1 MPGYDRIA
9 SLKAMPIQ
17 SQRETYVSASRMTIV
32 KAVIFDL
39 DGTLIDSNWVH
50 LQSWR
55 GALKILGLK
64 ARDQEVI
71 DRLGLRTV
79 DIARALASSNGEQTV
94 AKLVEL
100 KGQLFENAWRL
111 EVKPRYG
118 ALGMLRII
126 KARGVRSAVAS
137 SNSTDRI
144 SKTLR
149 YFGMDVLLDTIVG
162 IDEVEAGKPDPALVT
177 AAIKKLGVN
186 PRESIYVGD
195 SRYDVEAG
203 RAAGAQ
209 TALVL
214 QSIAAQSDLKLEP
227 DYRLRGLYQ
236 LRRVMWPDWN

>member
-9 SLKAMPIQ
+9 SLKAIPIQ

-100 KGQLFENAWRL
+100 KGQLFENTWRL

-126 KARGVRSAVAS
+126 KARGVRSAVTS

>member
-1 MPGYDRIA
+1 M
-9 SLKAMPIQ
+9 
-17 SQRETYVSASRMTIV
+17 
-32 KAVIFDL
+32 
-39 DGTLIDSNWVH
+39 
-50 LQSWR
+50 
-55 GALKILGLK
+55 KILGLQV
-64 ARDQEVI
+64 RDQEVI

-79 DIARALASSNGEQTV
+79 DIARALVSTYGEKTV

-100 KGQLFENAWRL
+100 KGQLYENTWRL

-118 ALGMLRII
+118 AVGILRIM

-144 SKTLR
+144 SKMVK

-162 IDEVEAGKPDPALVT
+162 IDEVEAGKPHPALVT
-177 AAIKKLGVN
+177 TAIKKLGVA
-186 PRESIYVGD
+186 PKEGIYVGD

-214 QSIAAQSDLKLEP
+214 QSIAAQSDLKVEP
-227 DYRLRGLYQ
+227 DYRLKTLYE
-236 LRRVMWPDWN
+236 LRRIIWPD

>member
-1 MPGYDRIA
+1 MA
-9 SLKAMPIQ
+9 
-17 SQRETYVSASRMTIV
+17 VV

-55 GALKILGLK
+55 GALKILGLQV
-64 ARDQEVI
+64 RDQEVI
-71 DRLGLRTV
+71 DRLGLRTSE
-79 DIARALASSNGEQTV
+79 IARALVSTYGEETV

-100 KGQLFENAWRL
+100 KGQLFENTWRL
-111 EVKPRYG
+111 DVKPRYG
-118 ALGMLRII
+118 AVRILRIM

-144 SKTLR
+144 SRTVS
-149 YFGMDVLLDTIVG
+149 YFGMDELLDTIVG
-162 IDEVEAGKPDPALVT
+162 IDEVEAGKPHPALVIT
-177 AAIKKLGVN
+177 AIKKLGVV
-186 PRESIYVGD
+186 PKESIYVGD

-214 QSIAAQSDLKLEP
+214 QPVAAQSNLKVEP
-227 DYRLRGLYQ
+227 DYRLKTLYE
-236 LRRVMWPDWN
+236 LRRIIWSDWGSRME

>member
-1 MPGYDRIA
+1 
-9 SLKAMPIQ
+9 
-17 SQRETYVSASRMTIV
+17 MTVV

-55 GALKILGLK
+55 DAMKILGLQV
-64 ARDQEVI
+64 RDQEVI
-71 DRLGLRTV
+71 DRLGLRAV
-79 DIARALASSNGEQTV
+79 DIARALVSTYGEQTV

-100 KGQLFENAWRL
+100 KGQLFENTWRL

-118 ALGMLRII
+118 AVGILRIM

-144 SKTLR
+144 SRSVK
-149 YFGMDVLLDTIVG
+149 YFGMDELVDTIVG
-162 IDEVEAGKPDPALVT
+162 IDEVGAGKPHPALVMT
-177 AAIKKLGVN
+177 AIKKLGVV
-186 PRESIYVGD
+186 PKESIYVGD
-195 SRYDVEAG
+195 SRYDLEAG

-214 QSIAAQSDLKLEP
+214 QPVAAQSYLKVEP
-227 DYRLRGLYQ
+227 DYRLKTLYE
-236 LRRVMWPDWN
+236 LRRIIWPDWD

>member
-1 MPGYDRIA
+1 
-9 SLKAMPIQ
+9 
-17 SQRETYVSASRMTIV
+17 MTFV

-55 GALKILGLK
+55 DALKILGLQV
-64 ARDQEVI
+64 RDQEVI

-79 DIARALASSNGEQTV
+79 DIARALVSTYGEQTV

-100 KGQLFENAWRL
+100 KGQLFENTWRL
-111 EVKPRYG
+111 RVKPRYG
-118 ALGMLRII
+118 AVRILRIM

-144 SKTLR
+144 SRTVK

-162 IDEVEAGKPDPALVT
+162 IDEVEAGKPHPALVT
-177 AAIKKLGVN
+177 TAIKKLGVV
-186 PRESIYVGD
+186 PKESIYVGD

-214 QSIAAQSDLKLEP
+214 QPVAAQSDLKVEP
-227 DYRLRGLYQ
+227 DYRLKTLYE
-236 LRRVMWPDWN
+236 LRRIIWPD